1 MVSIIKNQI
10 LKHLEKFAKNL
21 SVENIN
27 LSTFKGEGELNS
39 LELNEIVLT
48 DLLELPTWMK
58 MTSATVNKVKFKIP
72 FTKIKSV
79 PIEFNLDNVQ
89 IEVETCESIRSMS
102 MDSGLSAYSQPSA
115 YNAIRKIVDG
125 ITVNINSVTLK
136 FISPAFVASVHIL
149 RVKVQSKS
157 PTWKA
162 VPLKETLLKNKAKTQ
177 VLIFKELTW
186 DSVRIEAR
194 STMDKSLPPLRL
206 LTNQA
211 RCRITI
217 KKRLSDSYVLG
228 SRLALSLDDLLWVL
242 TDSQLTAALHFL
254 DSLSGL
260 VQQANELSRRIKA
273 KRKLEEL
280 PEYHAQLAQQ
290 QHSNST
296 ATSQQPEDTK
306 SAFHKHDVMETSY
319 HFLCKKFDIHLSDDP
334 GAGRSIHPDLT
345 GGGAWQITLVSLRFD
360 FYPYHLASTNRQH
373 WWRYTD
379 STPHYQWL
387 SEAQESFKS
396 KLAHVMDRL
405 QNSPRRA
412 AVNNSA
418 TANAT
423 APNTPTSEAPG
434 KLFSSPVKEPF
445 IRQLSKLMTT
455 CAVIQIGDFTL
466 FKVTTN
472 KEQTAREF
480 IRGDVRREN
489 VPGGDLNPIQII
501 FDLITLLWLNAFT
514 LNLHKNLMSTQAV
527 TQATSSSEDTN
538 KLMYFDVKIEAIM
551 MKLIL
556 DASTDDLPCRP
567 HNRDRP
573 RTLHGIVSRTTLTN
587 TRSSDRGCSR
597 ADLAKCIHACQL
609 GSLFYSSSFPAQ
621 AHDFHLVTDKFLKH
635 AEGEDN
641 IRPDA
646 TQISD
651 EDLPDNMSDIL
662 LSQEL
667 LWTESKDI
675 WCIKLEPVWAE
686 FHTSSDPSPHT
697 AVPFLDNFPL
707 TIWAHTRPSPGD
719 STPRTGQTRLAD
731 IHAVAYVSNLI
742 SVQLNHYQVLFL
754 LRLAED
760 ISELVTFL
768 SMDAQNI
775 SGSTSGSDTSLV
787 LGALIPQLELTC
799 VMPLPGGGKESS
811 GIDVDS
817 SVVPDSSSLATAA
830 GGSVQW
836 NPVIATHIPDK
847 PECFSPPPPIHTPQ
861 SYKVLPPESK
871 VLPDTRQGSPKNAN
885 GPLGGLLDTPPTP
898 HTTPMTFG
906 NLKRN
911 FSEFVSVFKSP
922 NEDLSDSLSIRSD
935 FSDASDVMDALGDS
949 GDNDSLFGAAGVVNG
964 IKLKTDMAVEAYP
977 EDEPPV
983 TPATTTCSERDSIAS
998 SCKRK
1003 DLISVVTFKLGR
1015 VEFLQ
1020 QSEGFASSIKV
1031 QVTSIANEEC
1041 SSIPWDEFQFKFA
1054 QRSKGWVE
1062 IDMDGLEDGIEPRVK
1077 LRFDHV
1083 VQPQDPDTWKRRNP
1097 GLWFQDYLQAKLS
1110 NIDLRIG
1117 LDAVGGL
1124 AELLE
1129 DEIQQLPL
1137 PLEICLDSINVHL
1150 SPPDSHIS
1158 PVSSSSNEQ
1167 RSSVQDMKLE
1177 NEQLRRR
1184 LIAME
1189 KLNEENHQLRKL
1201 QEESLKLRSH
1211 LTSSQ
1216 EEVFKLEEEN
1226 KRLQKQIK
1234 ELECEVR
1241 LTEHR

>member
-489 VPGGDLNPIQII
+489 VPGGDVLLHAEFTYYYYPGDIKFPLPSPKFYVQLNPIQII

-551 MKLIL
+551 MKDRLNGR
-556 DASTDDLPCRP
+556 STVSSPQPGRP
-567 HNRDRP
+567 PDTARD
-573 RTLHGIVSRTTLTN
+573 VSRTTLHH
-587 TRSSDRGCSR
+587 TRSSEQGMFLV
-597 ADLAKCIHACQL
+597 ADLAKCIQCACQP
-609 GSLFYSSSFPAQ
+609 GIAMDRK
-621 AHDFHLVTDKFLKH
+621 A
-635 AEGEDN
+635 
-641 IRPDA
+641 
-646 TQISD
+646 
-651 EDLPDNMSDIL
+651 
-662 LSQEL
+662 
-667 LWTESKDI
+667 KDI
-675 WCIKLEPVWAE
+675 WCIKLEPVWAEFHTSSDPSPHTAVPPQCIKLEPVWAE

-768 SMDAQNI
+768 SMD
-775 SGSTSGSDTSLV
+775 
-787 LGALIPQLELTC
+787 
-799 VMPLPGGGKESS
+799 
-811 GIDVDS
+811 
-817 SVVPDSSSLATAA
+817 
-830 GGSVQW
+830 
-836 NPVIATHIPDK
+836 
-847 PECFSPPPPIHTPQ
+847 
-861 SYKVLPPESK
+861 
-871 VLPDTRQGSPKNAN
+871 
-885 GPLGGLLDTPPTP
+885 
-898 HTTPMTFG
+898 
-906 NLKRN
+906 
-911 FSEFVSVFKSP
+911 
-922 NEDLSDSLSIRSD
+922 
-935 FSDASDVMDALGDS
+935 
-949 GDNDSLFGAAGVVNG
+949 
-964 IKLKTDMAVEAYP
+964 
-977 EDEPPV
+977 
-983 TPATTTCSERDSIAS
+983 
-998 SCKRK
+998 
-1003 DLISVVTFKLGR
+1003 
-1015 VEFLQ
+1015 
-1020 QSEGFASSIKV
+1020 
-1031 QVTSIANEEC
+1031 
-1041 SSIPWDEFQFKFA
+1041 
-1054 QRSKGWVE
+1054 
-1062 IDMDGLEDGIEPRVK
+1062 
-1077 LRFDHV
+1077 
-1083 VQPQDPDTWKRRNP
+1083 
-1097 GLWFQDYLQAKLS
+1097 
-1110 NIDLRIG
+1110 
-1117 LDAVGGL
+1117 
-1124 AELLE
+1124 
-1129 DEIQQLPL
+1129 
-1137 PLEICLDSINVHL
+1137 
-1150 SPPDSHIS
+1150 
-1158 PVSSSSNEQ
+1158 
-1167 RSSVQDMKLE
+1167 
-1177 NEQLRRR
+1177 
-1184 LIAME
+1184 
-1189 KLNEENHQLRKL
+1189 
-1201 QEESLKLRSH
+1201 
-1211 LTSSQ
+1211 
-1216 EEVFKLEEEN
+1216 
-1226 KRLQKQIK
+1226 
-1234 ELECEVR
+1234 
-1241 LTEHR
+1241 

>member
-489 VPGGDLNPIQII
+489 VPGGDVLLHAEFTYYYYPGDIKFPLPSPKFYVQLNPIQII

-556 DASTDDLPCRP
+556 GPP
-567 HNRDRP
+567 Q
-573 RTLHGIVSRTTLTN
+573 RTIYRVVPTTGQAPGHCT
-587 TRSSDRGCSR
+587 GCV
-597 ADLAKCIHACQL
+597 AYHTTP
-609 GSLFYSSSFPAQ
+609 Y
-621 AHDFHLVTDKFLKH
+621 
-635 AEGEDN
+635 
-641 IRPDA
+641 
-646 TQISD
+646 
-651 EDLPDNMSDIL
+651 
-662 LSQEL
+662 QEL
-667 LWTESKDI
+667 LWTKAKDI

-768 SMDAQNI
+768 SMDAQ
-775 SGSTSGSDTSLV
+775 
-787 LGALIPQLELTC
+787 
-799 VMPLPGGGKESS
+799 
-811 GIDVDS
+811 
-817 SVVPDSSSLATAA
+817 
-830 GGSVQW
+830 
-836 NPVIATHIPDK
+836 
-847 PECFSPPPPIHTPQ
+847 
-861 SYKVLPPESK
+861 
-871 VLPDTRQGSPKNAN
+871 KN
-885 GPLGGLLDTPPTP
+885 
-898 HTTPMTFG
+898 
-906 NLKRN
+906 
-911 FSEFVSVFKSP
+911 
-922 NEDLSDSLSIRSD
+922 
-935 FSDASDVMDALGDS
+935 
-949 GDNDSLFGAAGVVNG
+949 
-964 IKLKTDMAVEAYP
+964 
-977 EDEPPV
+977 
-983 TPATTTCSERDSIAS
+983 
-998 SCKRK
+998 
-1003 DLISVVTFKLGR
+1003 
-1015 VEFLQ
+1015 
-1020 QSEGFASSIKV
+1020 
-1031 QVTSIANEEC
+1031 
-1041 SSIPWDEFQFKFA
+1041 
-1054 QRSKGWVE
+1054 
-1062 IDMDGLEDGIEPRVK
+1062 
-1077 LRFDHV
+1077 
-1083 VQPQDPDTWKRRNP
+1083 
-1097 GLWFQDYLQAKLS
+1097 
-1110 NIDLRIG
+1110 
-1117 LDAVGGL
+1117 
-1124 AELLE
+1124 
-1129 DEIQQLPL
+1129 
-1137 PLEICLDSINVHL
+1137 
-1150 SPPDSHIS
+1150 
-1158 PVSSSSNEQ
+1158 
-1167 RSSVQDMKLE
+1167 
-1177 NEQLRRR
+1177 
-1184 LIAME
+1184 
-1189 KLNEENHQLRKL
+1189 
-1201 QEESLKLRSH
+1201 
-1211 LTSSQ
+1211 
-1216 EEVFKLEEEN
+1216 
-1226 KRLQKQIK
+1226 
-1234 ELECEVR
+1234 
-1241 LTEHR
+1241 